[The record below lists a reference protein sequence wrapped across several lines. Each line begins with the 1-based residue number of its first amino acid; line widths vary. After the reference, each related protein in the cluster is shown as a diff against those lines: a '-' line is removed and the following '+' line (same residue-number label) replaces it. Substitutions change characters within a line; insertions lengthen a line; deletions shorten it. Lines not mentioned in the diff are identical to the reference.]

1 MSHRIVTGLLAMGLL
16 AGCSLFRGGP
26 APDLTYVLRAA
37 PAGDGPAAVT
47 GVLSVMRPV
56 VQPGLD
62 LDRIALVRA
71 DNELHYYAAS
81 RWGETLPRVVTAL
94 ALQSLAGGGGFATVV
109 STERAVVGSNFEL
122 LLTVRHF
129 EAMGQGEAAPV
140 ARVAFECVLM
150 SGVPRRVLGRCDA
163 EATEPAAAN
172 RMGAIVAALE
182 RAAQAALGRVREQ
195 AVAAAGTV
203 PAPAEAPGRASG
215 R

>member
-1 MSHRIVTGLLAMGLL
+1 
-16 AGCSLFRGGP
+16 
-26 APDLTYVLRAA
+26 
-37 PAGDGPAAVT
+37 
-47 GVLSVMRPV
+47 
-56 VQPGLD
+56 
-62 LDRIALVRA
+62 
-71 DNELHYYAAS
+71 
-81 RWGETLPRVVTAL
+81 
-94 ALQSLAGGGGFATVV
+94 
-109 STERAVVGSNFEL
+109 
-122 LLTVRHF
+122 
-129 EAMGQGEAAPV
+129 V